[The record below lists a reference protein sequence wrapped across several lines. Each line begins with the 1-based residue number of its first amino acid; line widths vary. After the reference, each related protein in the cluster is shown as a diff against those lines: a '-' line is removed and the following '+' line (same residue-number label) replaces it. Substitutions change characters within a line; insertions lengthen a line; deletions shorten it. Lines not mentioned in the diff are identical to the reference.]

1 MIWYL
6 LYPLRG
12 TTEAPALPPSHP
24 VRSCFARYGRYAA
37 SHAVTTL
44 LISAAAAT
52 SLIYPI
58 PFLFT
63 TDFTNGASNLPHH
76 VWTVAQP
83 VPYNIEARPDVIM
96 RSIWVHGS
104 YMQALDTELL
114 TSALELQDELL
125 GPTEDFSPRQLNP
138 EVPPDGPVVSLTPAQ
153 RDAVH
158 VINGLTN
165 QSWFFHS
172 PLLYWGCSRQRIV
185 ADHDIVST
193 VNDKKNQSTSVN
205 VTLRHSIVFSG
216 KRFEDRRLLSADALV
231 ITLLHLQ
238 DSPVGALWEA
248 KAAELPIKFGHKWD
262 VYPPDG
268 RISTSRLYEF
278 QFRPMSWQDSI
289 FLTLAY
295 SITAFYFLMSLSK
308 LRAFK
313 SKVGLMITVMTQI
326 TLSIMSSFTVCAV
339 FNIDLSR
346 IPRIAYPLV
355 ILTMSLENIFRLINA
370 VITRP
375 SEDSTSNRIGHAFGE
390 TSHIA
395 LVSTVQNVAILLS
408 LSRVVSPGVAAFC
421 IFAAVALVVDFYLLS
436 TFFLSVLSLDVRR
449 MELSD
454 ALEKETMQQ
463 NLNTTHPKGR
473 STWLQQLLQGNVALS
488 TRIAGTIVMVGFVMI
503 VQWHFL
509 DEDNLFRSLVRLFRG
524 AEATHLSSPAK
535 TSLLENIHQARSPTS
550 WLRLQDHETARE
562 VINIIKP
569 SSHSYVARVYDPLVF
584 VMKNS
589 DRMPHAK
596 EPALLPAAY
605 DFIHHQMTR
614 FVVIIFVVVAALR
627 LLTNYLLWEDEASN
641 ENPHDANAGSLLAV
655 RSLSGGHALDIA
667 MLISSSDG
675 HVVSVGLDRV
685 IRVWDVRSGGS
696 SYAISDA
703 SSAGES
709 PFPVLAL
716 AVDDES
722 RWLAILTSFRVIFWD
737 LVTREW
743 GPSAAVDHGG
753 QRPEAFFFNPGIS
766 AETPN
771 LVLVRRNGTLTEL
784 RGNLSH
790 EMEDFAIC
798 RSPLVSARPLAMK
811 GNDNAAGKIMIVT
824 ASRRG
829 CVHVAQRQ
837 GCLWTSKE
845 IPVEG
850 PECHDIH
857 QVLTLPA
864 LRVFMI
870 ASRSRIHL
878 LGADDHEVIN
888 TFLSE
893 EMQPRSLQCAYRHH
907 RSSKPGAE
915 GLTILSL
922 CYTAAE
928 SGDCVMQSYVPCA
941 DSQAISLQPGAA
953 KVSKGWCAWAA
964 TREVKRHVKDP
975 GIWDVLRD
983 GSVLGIRKT
992 TAKDALVRPKEYASG
1007 GKLRRRVQGRENRQ
1021 TSLGHWEVWT
1031 IPPATRTE
1039 ADETRPLLRKE
1050 EQNGHLIIS
1059 ELGPRARIGQMSLAV
1074 GFGDVIKIVTVG
1086 QERYK
1091 DDSHHTG
1098 QEPLLNIGSRRR
1110 RPGGGMRPRAWS

>member
-1 MIWYL
+1 
-6 LYPLRG
+6 
-12 TTEAPALPPSHP
+12 
-24 VRSCFARYGRYAA
+24 
-37 SHAVTTL
+37 
-44 LISAAAAT
+44 
-52 SLIYPI
+52 
-58 PFLFT
+58 
-63 TDFTNGASNLPHH
+63 
-76 VWTVAQP
+76 
-83 VPYNIEARPDVIM
+83 
-96 RSIWVHGS
+96 
-104 YMQALDTELL
+104 
-114 TSALELQDELL
+114 
-125 GPTEDFSPRQLNP
+125 
-138 EVPPDGPVVSLTPAQ
+138 
-153 RDAVH
+153 
-158 VINGLTN
+158 
-165 QSWFFHS
+165 
-172 PLLYWGCSRQRIV
+172 
-185 ADHDIVST
+185 
-193 VNDKKNQSTSVN
+193 
-205 VTLRHSIVFSG
+205 
-216 KRFEDRRLLSADALV
+216 
-231 ITLLHLQ
+231 
-238 DSPVGALWEA
+238 
-248 KAAELPIKFGHKWD
+248 
-262 VYPPDG
+262 
-268 RISTSRLYEF
+268 
-278 QFRPMSWQDSI
+278 MSWQDSI

-326 TLSIMSSFTVCAV
+326 ALSIMSSFTVCAV

-641 ENPHDANAGSLLAV
+641 ENSHDANAGSLLAV

-811 GNDNAAGKIMIVT
+811 GPCQAQFPM
-824 ASRRG
+824 SR
-829 CVHVAQRQ
+829 
-837 GCLWTSKE
+837 L
-845 IPVEG
+845 
-850 PECHDIH
+850 D
-857 QVLTLPA
+857 
-864 LRVFMI
+864 
-870 ASRSRIHL
+870 
-878 LGADDHEVIN
+878 
-888 TFLSE
+888 
-893 EMQPRSLQCAYRHH
+893 
-907 RSSKPGAE
+907 
-915 GLTILSL
+915 
-922 CYTAAE
+922 
-928 SGDCVMQSYVPCA
+928 
-941 DSQAISLQPGAA
+941 
-953 KVSKGWCAWAA
+953 
-964 TREVKRHVKDP
+964 
-975 GIWDVLRD
+975 
-983 GSVLGIRKT
+983 
-992 TAKDALVRPKEYASG
+992 
-1007 GKLRRRVQGRENRQ
+1007 
-1021 TSLGHWEVWT
+1021 
-1031 IPPATRTE
+1031 
-1039 ADETRPLLRKE
+1039 
-1050 EQNGHLIIS
+1050 
-1059 ELGPRARIGQMSLAV
+1059 
-1074 GFGDVIKIVTVG
+1074 
-1086 QERYK
+1086 
-1091 DDSHHTG
+1091 
-1098 QEPLLNIGSRRR
+1098 
-1110 RPGGGMRPRAWS
+1110 